1 MGFDPTAN
9 GGEGN
14 FATDIVLTIKKYGAA
29 ASLTPGYGIYT
40 PVQGG
45 FYTLFSA
52 FELARK

>member
-1 MGFDPTAN
+1 MRFDPTAN

-14 FATDIVLTIKKYGAA
+14 FANDIVLTIKKYGAA